1 MNPIKIFDSSFSGK
15 IDFGT
20 NAFLRKDKILLS
32 CLVKFLIQYL
42 HYSFTG
48 TTLWENPKYVSPA
61 AHRSALKKLKAGKYV
76 ARVQAKAAHEANR
89 PTEPTYKVDPTD
101 SVFDTT
107 VYDKPAEEKE
117 NDTKPKKKVKNKKSK
132 LANNSQENPTNSDN
146 CEQTTVAELG

>member
-1 MNPIKIFDSSFSGK
+1 MFIEISNTISSLF
-15 IDFGT
+15 
-20 NAFLRKDKILLS
+20 
-32 CLVKFLIQYL
+32 IQ
-42 HYSFTG
+42 G

-107 VYDKPAEEKE
+107 VYDKPADEKE
-117 NDTKPKKKVKNKKSK
+117 NDTKPKRKVKNKKSK
-132 LANNSQENPTNSDN
+132 LSSNSQENPTNSDN
-146 CEQTTVAELG
+146 CEQTAVAELG

>member
-1 MNPIKIFDSSFSGK
+1 MRFWE
-15 IDFGT
+15 
-20 NAFLRKDKILLS
+20 
-32 CLVKFLIQYL
+32 KFRNSPLYSVAVPNKQYL

-76 ARVQAKAAHEANR
+76 ARGQAKAAHEANR

-107 VYDKPAEEKE
+107 VYDKPAAEEE
-117 NDTKPKKKVKNKKSK
+117 NDTKPKRKAKNKKSK
-132 LANNSQENPTNSDN
+132 LSNNSQENPTNSDN
-146 CEQTTVAELG
+146 CEQTAVAELG

>member
-1 MNPIKIFDSSFSGK
+1 MFIKISNTISPLF
-15 IDFGT
+15 
-20 NAFLRKDKILLS
+20 
-32 CLVKFLIQYL
+32 IQ
-42 HYSFTG
+42 G

-107 VYDKPAEEKE
+107 VYDKPEDEKE
-117 NDTKPKKKVKNKKSK
+117 NDTKPKRKIKNKKSK
-132 LANNSQENPTNSDN
+132 LSNNSQENPTNSDN
-146 CEQTTVAELG
+146 CEQTAVAELG

>member
-1 MNPIKIFDSSFSGK
+1 MPNK
-15 IDFGT
+15 
-20 NAFLRKDKILLS
+20 
-32 CLVKFLIQYL
+32 QYL

-107 VYDKPAEEKE
+107 VYDKPAEE
-117 NDTKPKKKVKNKKSK
+117 NDTQPKKKVKNKKSK
-132 LANNSQENPTNSDN
+132 LAKNSQDNSTNSDN
-146 CEQTTVAELG
+146 CEQTAVAELG

>member
-1 MNPIKIFDSSFSGK
+1 MSE
-15 IDFGT
+15 
-20 NAFLRKDKILLS
+20 DKILLS

-107 VYDKPAEEKE
+107 IYDKPAEENE

-132 LANNSQENPTNSDN
+132 LANNSQETPTNGDN
-146 CEQTTVAELG
+146 CEQTAVAELG